1 MPKNKSLSMPS
12 MQVVETKPL
21 NELLSETTVRV
32 CWVSDTEPNANNT
45 LITEEIGNE
54 IAATL
59 PGAPIVGFFDKNT
72 KDFEA
77 HSREVKIEN
86 GEFVFEEL
94 TRPYGFVSPLVAPWF
109 ERIED
114 ENGVSRKWLLC
125 KAYLWTRQYQEA
137 RGIAG
142 KGQSMELNPVSID
155 GYYDDNDV
163 FIFTSATLD
172 KLCVLGDEYPPCFDG
187 AQFLAQFSKQ
197 YYSIAEAL
205 QNTIE
210 RGYYVMNG
218 KLQKKKSSVSLSYAL
233 DLGWNLGSLIHN
245 QIAKRGMENYD
256 VEETF
261 FEEGK
266 IYAIIKNIISGER
279 YKIGL
284 TVYDDESVELE
295 VDMTPVTK
303 KWVVIEANGEK
314 EEVAPETG
322 NAPAGEFSK
331 TEEPED
337 SEESEAAEDSK
348 DSNESEE
355 ATDTDADDTAD
366 EPVETEESEQ
376 SEEPKETEAGEAEK
390 EEAPEAT
397 ETADEEVAQV
407 TEEVIDEQIEFASKI
422 ETLEKENLE
431 LRAKLKEYEAKE
443 AEQLV
448 EDKKL
453 LIEEY
458 VALVE
463 DEAHKEALRAIGSEV
478 LDARFTL
485 EEAEDKLTLGY
496 GKLVKE
502 AAKSAVKEE
511 AASLT
516 YNLSSKEEKDQ
527 DMPEF
532 LKKAKAYDEQKR
544 LKLSL

>member
-12 MQVVETKPL
+12 MQIVETKPL
-21 NELLSETTVRV
+21 NELLSETTVKV
-32 CWVSDTEPNANNT
+32 CWVSDTVPNANNT
-45 LITEEIGNE
+45 LITEKIGNE
-54 IAATL
+54 IAASL
-59 PGAPIVGFFDKNT
+59 PGAPIVGFFDKST

-94 TRPYGFVSPLVAPWF
+94 TRPYGFVSPLVSPWF
-109 ERIED
+109 EYLED
-114 ENGVSRKWLLC
+114 ADGVSRKWLLC

-137 RGIAG
+137 REIKG
-142 KGQSMELNPVSID
+142 KGQSMELNPAAIE
-155 GYYDDNDV
+155 GYYDENDV

-233 DLGWNLGSLIHN
+233 DLGWNLVSLIGN

-256 VEETF
+256 IEETF

-266 IYAIIKNIISGER
+266 IYAIIKNVISGEH

-284 TVYDDESVELE
+284 IVYDDESVELE
-295 VDMTPVTK
+295 VDMTPVAK
-303 KWVVIEANGEK
+303 KWATIEANEGK
-314 EEVAPETG
+314 EEVAPGSED
-322 NAPAGEFSK
+322 APAREFSK
-331 TEEPED
+331 VED
-337 SEESEAAEDSK
+337 ESEAAEDDK
-348 DSNESEE
+348 ESEE
-355 ATDTDADDTAD
+355 AGETKKTEEVEGAADV
-366 EPVETEESEQ
+366 VEQPAATEESEEA
-376 SEEPKETEAGEAEK
+376 EETEK
-390 EEAPEAT
+390 EEAPEVT
-397 ETADEEVAQV
+397 KVADEEITEEVAQA
-407 TEEVIDEQIEFASKI
+407 TEEVADEQIEFASKI

-478 LDARFTL
+478 LDAQFTL

-496 GKLVKE
+496 GKLIKE

-516 YNLSSKEEKDQ
+516 YNLSSKEEKYQ

-532 LKKAKAYDEQKR
+532 LKKAKAYDEEKR